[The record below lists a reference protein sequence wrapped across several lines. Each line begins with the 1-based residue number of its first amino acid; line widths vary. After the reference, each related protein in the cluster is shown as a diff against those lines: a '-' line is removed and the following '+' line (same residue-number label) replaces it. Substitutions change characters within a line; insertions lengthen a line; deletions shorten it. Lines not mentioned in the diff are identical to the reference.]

1 MADDS
6 KKNKALHIILF
17 IFAVA
22 TVVGY
27 GGFMYYEYAKNK
39 KIDATVVTPEQA
51 LSIIQQGLQNG

>member
-6 KKNKALHIILF
+6 KKNNALHIILF

-22 TVVGY
+22 TVGY

-51 LSIIQQGLQNG
+51 LAIIQQGNNG